1 MANLSLLQ
9 TVLSS
14 WPVRAGAVAFGATT
28 TGGLAIRYSD
38 YTSRQVSLRMDITTS
53 VPVAAGT
60 TLFNDDEFNQ
70 LLNLEAVGT
79 IATHTV
85 TLPSDSNSVVGQ
97 EVIISTLFQITALT
111 INGATT
117 IRGYSAPFLLAA
129 GLSKRLV
136 KIAADTWAII

>member
-9 TVLSS
+9 TVVDS
-14 WPVRAGAVAFGATT
+14 WPVRSSAVALGATT
-28 TGGLAIRYSD
+28 TGGLSVKYSD
-38 YTSRQVSLRMDITTS
+38 FSERQVSLRMDVVDA
-53 VPVAAGT
+53 VPVDAGT

-85 TLPSDSNSVVGQ
+85 TLPSDTNSKIGQ
-97 EVIISTLFQITALT
+97 EVIISTLFEVTALT

-117 IRGYSAPFLLAA
+117 IRGYSAPFNLGA
-129 GLSKRLV
+129 GLSRRLV
-136 KIAADTWAII
+136 KIKADTWGII